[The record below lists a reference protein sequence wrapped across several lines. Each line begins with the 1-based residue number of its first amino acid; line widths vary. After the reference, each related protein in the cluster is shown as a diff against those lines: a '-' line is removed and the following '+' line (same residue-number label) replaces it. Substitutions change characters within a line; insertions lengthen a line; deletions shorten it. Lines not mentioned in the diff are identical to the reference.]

1 MKKVLILLGTLLF
14 LLSFTVYGGGTKES
28 TEEGASAAETQTVSS
43 TGLPSTPLRP
53 WVYNT
58 AQDYEAATGGTLKE
72 FNEAPMLAAMVNSG
86 DLPAVEERI
95 PEDVLVVVPV
105 ESIGTY
111 GGTIHYTE
119 MEALPGWYVPAYWLE
134 EPPVHLTPDGK
145 NTYPNWMKNVE
156 QSADDRTV
164 TFSLRKGMKWSDGEP
179 FTAEDILFWYED
191 IILNTELNP
200 GENPIAHHGGSA
212 AVARLIDDTTI
223 SFTFAAPIPGFAN
236 RHLVLPEYMWYFGFI
251 VMPKHYLKEFHIDY
265 NPKANELA
273 KDAGFDDWTQL
284 FNDKGGDG
292 PYGHGPGR
300 PTIEAWVLKDLTAT
314 HAVFERNAYYWK
326 VDIAG
331 NQLPYTDR
339 LEVKTATNKESLMID
354 AVGGDTDFLLWT
366 ITLEDFPVL
375 KTNEETGNYTLRTWS
390 KFAGAAVVYFMYQTY
405 TEPGLRDILRD
416 VRFRRALSLAINRDE
431 INELLFFGRATPMQ
445 AAVPAGSKY
454 YVEEHTRAYA
464 EFDPDAANKLL
475 DEMGLK
481 WNSDKSVRL
490 RPDGKELT
498 VMVEGYSQQETPVTA
513 TTELVKNYWDAIGV
527 KTDFNFLDDSAFGAR
542 FNASQV
548 PIPGHVL
555 DMLPDLTYKGT
566 LWAGGSWEWVTT
578 EWTQAWYD
586 GGRPSAAAAGMPE
599 EMIQFFEL
607 QDEFR
612 TVEAEADQIRIAK
625 EIGDIWAEQLWVIGT
640 VGGNVPHPCLV
651 SNDLKNVAEVGLVT
665 YFTFNHMVHIPAQY
679 YLVR

>member
-1 MKKVLILLGTLLF
+1 MKRMLTLCLALF
-14 LLSFTVYGGGTKES
+14 LLSSFALFGGGKK
-28 TEEGASAAETQTVSS
+28 EEGEPETPVTEAQSETSA
-43 TGLPSTPLRP
+43 GLPATPLRP

-58 AQDYEAATGGTLKE
+58 IQDYESATGATFKE
-72 FNEAPMLAAMVNSG
+72 LSEAPMLAAMVSRG
-86 DLPAVEERI
+86 EIPAVEDRV
-95 PEDVLVVVPV
+95 PEDAMVVIPV
-105 ESIGTY
+105 ESIGEY

-119 MEALPGWYVPAYWLE
+119 MEALPGWYFPAYWLE
-134 EPPVHLTPDGK
+134 EPPIQLTPDGK
-145 NTYPNWMKNVE
+145 NTYPNWLKGVE

-164 TFSLRKGMKWSDGEP
+164 TFNMRRGMKWSDGMP

-191 IILNTELNP
+191 IILNEELNP
-200 GENPIAHHGGSA
+200 GQNPIAYQGGSA
-212 AVARLIDDTTI
+212 AVAKMIDDYTI
-223 SFTFAAPIPGFAN
+223 SFTFAAPIPNFAE

-251 VMPKHYLKEFHIDY
+251 AMPKHYLKEFHIDH
-265 NPKANELA
+265 NPKANDLA
-273 KDAGFDDWTQL
+273 KDAGFESWTQL

-314 HAVFERNAYYWK
+314 NGVWERNPFYWK
-326 VDIAG
+326 VDIEG
-331 NQLPYTDR
+331 NQLPYTNAVA
-339 LEVKTATNKESLMID
+339 VKTATNKESLMID

-375 KTNEETGNYTLRTWS
+375 KQNEETGNYTLRTWS
-390 KFAGAAVVYFMYQTY
+390 KFAGAAVVYFMYQTF
-405 TEPGLRDILRD
+405 TEPVLRDILQD
-416 VRFRRALSLAINRDE
+416 VRFRQALSLAINRDE
-431 INELLFFGRATPMQ
+431 INDLLFFGKATPMQ
-445 AAVPAGSKY
+445 AAVPEGSKY
-454 YVEEHTRAYA
+454 YVAEHAQAYSDY
-464 EFDPDAANKLL
+464 DPDAANALL
-475 DEMGLK
+475 DKMGLK
-481 WNSDKSVRL
+481 WNSDKTVRL

-542 FNASQV
+542 FNASEV
-548 PIPGHVL
+548 PIPAHVL

-578 EWTQAWYD
+578 EWTNAWYD
-586 GGRPSAAAAGMPE
+586 GGRPAASAAGMPE

-612 TVEAEADQIRIAK
+612 AAEAEAEKIRIAN
-625 EIGDIWAEQLWVIGT
+625 EMGDIWAEQLWVIGT

-651 SNDLKNVAEVGLVT
+651 SNELKNVAEVGLVT